1 MPAHRQPNSLVVLS
15 LGRVCEQLDGTCRR
29 LQSLSQRS
37 TATQALAFAKRL
49 IRPYY
54 VNALPTR
61 LRSRVIEETSRM
73 LCLPVP
79 YEPHVVSEPAILF
92 LLSLLLDRD
101 IKRLK
106 VQLCCYYGCSY
117 QTSLLEL
124 LASEGTGLESLHL
137 FRYSLLR
144 MDCNLLRTALSNM
157 KNLTTLTLRNIA
169 NDAMLRVIGK
179 TCPKLVVLD
188 VACSREVTDIGLK
201 QLLLHV
207 EFRDKMLSVP
217 ARECTSWSRLKR
229 LLATWGINNSK
240 SEKKKK
246 QNILLEYYE
255 SKNPLCHTLRVLNVA
270 DTCVTEAGVS
280 LALLNITQLESLAEY
295 KYIGHIVETVDI
307 GRLSLSLTEA
317 ISCETTPVQ
326 LKLLAQLCPKI
337 RKLSI
342 AEPWHYPEALRVF
355 PHLTSLS
362 MHNISATKEWLE
374 NLYNYLRVH
383 GQNLREL
390 SLWITAEKE
399 TPLQM
404 DLKEILSSCP
414 NLHTL
419 VNNGAKVTWTEGH
432 DPPPLRYLRKIELGH
447 TVDALTI
454 TKVFSL
460 VPELTVLHVHSCFD
474 LTNQHF
480 AKLLGSPIKSNNNE
494 KSNDG
499 TLSNLTCFYIHE
511 ASKVS
516 AITVLNMINSYKRL
530 RQIGNLANW
539 VLDYESVVITIARA
553 NLNVDLC
560 SDPHWNWNNCIQM
573 T

>member
-1 MPAHRQPNSLVVLS
+1 MPGHRQPNSLVMLS

-37 TATQALAFAKRL
+37 TAARALAFARRM

-61 LRSRVIEETSRM
+61 LRSQVIEETSRM
-73 LCLPVP
+73 LCLPLP
-79 YEPHVVSEPAILF
+79 DEPHVVSEPAILF

-144 MDCNLLRTALSNM
+144 MDCNLLRSTLSNM
-157 KNLTTLTLRNIA
+157 KNLTILTLRNIA

-179 TCPKLVVLD
+179 TCPKLIILD
-188 VACSREVTDIGLK
+188 VACSREVTDAGLK

-207 EFRDKMLSVP
+207 EFKDKVLSVS
-217 ARECTSWSRLKR
+217 ARECTNWSRMKR
-229 LLATWGINNSK
+229 LLTRWKMSNSK
-240 SEKKKK
+240 WEKKKK
-246 QNILLEYYE
+246 QNVLLEYYE
-255 SKNPLCHTLRVLNVA
+255 SKNPLCDTLRVLNIA

-295 KYIGHIVETVDI
+295 KYIGHVVETVDI
-307 GRLSLSLTEA
+307 GQSPWNLTEA

-326 LKLLAQLCPKI
+326 LKFLAQMCPNM
-337 RKLSI
+337 RRLSI
-342 AEPWHYPEALRVF
+342 SEPWHYPEALRVF

-362 MHNISATKEWLE
+362 MHNIPTTKEWLE
-374 NLYNYLRVH
+374 NLYSYLRAH
-383 GQNLREL
+383 GQHLREL
-390 SLWITAEKE
+390 GLWMTEQRNI
-399 TPLQM
+399 PLQM

-419 VNNGAKVTWTEGH
+419 VNDGAKVVWTEGC
-432 DPPPLRYLRKIELGH
+432 DPPLLRYLRKIELGH

-460 VPELTVLHVHSCFD
+460 APGLTALHVHSCFD
-474 LTNQHF
+474 LTNQHLE
-480 AKLLGSPIKSNNNE
+480 KLSEPPVKSNNGE
-494 KSNDG
+494 KSNECDS
-499 TLSNLTCFYIHE
+499 TLSNLTCFYIHQ

-516 AITVLNMINSYKRL
+516 ANTVLNMINSYKRL

-539 VLDYESVVITIARA
+539 VSDYESVVITIARA

-560 SDPHWNWNNCIQM
+560 SDPHWNWNNCIQ
-573 T
+573 